1 MGLERQDKLRPRGQA
16 PHSVNDNSVMPRALM
31 EHLGPEFSFLVILT
45 ILSTLLILF
54 IDIGVRFWIIFSLG
68 MLSAALNFN
77 EKRSI

>member
-1 MGLERQDKLRPRGQA
+1 
-16 PHSVNDNSVMPRALM
+16 M

-68 MLSAALNFN
+68 MLLAALNFN
-77 EKRSI
+77 EKRLI